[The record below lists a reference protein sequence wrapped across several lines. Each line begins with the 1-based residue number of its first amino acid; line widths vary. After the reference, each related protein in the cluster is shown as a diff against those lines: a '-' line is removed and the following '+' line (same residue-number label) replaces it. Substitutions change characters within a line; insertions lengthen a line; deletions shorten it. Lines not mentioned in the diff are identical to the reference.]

1 MVVDWDVSFE
11 SDRFRAAAEDARRV
25 GDGVQA
31 AISAVGQASSLSGA
45 LGMLVGPLV
54 APVFAV
60 VEVAAHGCLRAGGE
74 AAADIAR
81 RLEESAR
88 VMEQCEQEVADEF
101 ERIGGQL

>member
-1 MVVDWDVSFE
+1 M
-11 SDRFRAAAEDARRV
+11 

>member
-11 SDRFRAAAEDARRV
+11 SDQFRAAAEDARRV